1 METQH
6 DTDLVQRAMNGLNGT
21 NSSQVASG
29 GFVIQVGAI
38 NGGQLNLG
46 PAQSP
51 PAAEEPSQAL
61 LAAEQDALLSL
72 RAALSDRFGEEDL
85 RDLAF
90 DLAIEYDDLP
100 GATRKD
106 KARELVV
113 YCHRRGLLP
122 ELKQAILQRRPGAL

>member
-6 DTDLVQRAMNGLNGT
+6 DVDLARKAMIGLNGV
-21 NSSQVASG
+21 NNGQVASG

-51 PAAEEPSQAL
+51 PAAEDPSRPL
-61 LAAEQDALLSL
+61 PAAEQDALLSL
-72 RAALSDRFGEEDL
+72 RSALSDHFGEGDL

-113 YCHRRGLLP
+113 YCHRRSLLS
-122 ELKQAILQRRPGAL
+122 ELKQAIVQRRPGVL